1 MATSILSTKAL
12 VDSCEEVEARGA
24 RAASNPRPGRT
35 YECEDLCRRGFM
47 LAFSTMGI
55 TVIMV
60 GYLMLGAVMFSGLE
74 GGGVGH
80 PSSRAAH
87 GRQGSPTV
95 MNSTMLLG
103 ALPTEVTDYIDRYH
117 TVLFLLLYFFIF
129 LLFLFIIFLFLVLPP
144 PPCCPGSGRRA

>member
-74 GGGVGH
+74 GGGVGW
-80 PSSRAAH
+80 PSE
-87 GRQGSPTV
+87 Q
-95 MNSTMLLG
+95 
-103 ALPTEVTDYIDRYH
+103 
-117 TVLFLLLYFFIF
+117 
-129 LLFLFIIFLFLVLPP
+129 
-144 PPCCPGSGRRA
+144 GRRSQTGEHGWRGQTGTFKVIYKYDWRFVVGTRI

>member
-12 VDSCEEVEARGA
+12 VDSCEEVEARGT
-24 RAASNPRPGRT
+24 RSASNPRPGRT
-35 YECEDLCRRGFM
+35 YECEDLCRKGFM

-55 TVIMV
+55 TVIMG

-103 ALPTEVTDYIDRYH
+103 ALPTDVTDYIDRFDP
-117 TVLFLLLYFFIF
+117 FLYLPF
-129 LLFLFIIFLFLVLPP
+129 LALVLLAASPP
-144 PPCCPGSGRRA
+144 GCGSTASPSCGT